1 LKKPLYF
8 FIITFC
14 TASLLLSSCR
24 NNTQTPKPEDT
35 QPPTAPQKVTELP
48 QVNKEASPTLR
59 FVVMADSRGSN
70 AGLNERTIKQTM
82 EQIKKLS
89 PQPSFAVMPGDLVG
103 GSKASSEVKSQL
115 IRFKDIVTKYYPI
128 EFYYPGFGNHEAITG
143 AGGEVAFKDV
153 FSEFKANFLEGY
165 NRTVYYF
172 DSGDNRFYM
181 LNSNHPKEGHLISDA
196 QLNWLRKSIDST
208 KKHNFFFFHEPAYP
222 TGAHIGSS
230 LDANPL
236 QRNTLWQAID
246 SCTGAMVFCGHEHNY
261 TRRHIDSSFNSTFRG
276 KEFKFSN
283 KVYQVT
289 TGTFGAPFYSDY
301 KSTKNV
307 DIPPIT
313 QYHFAVVDVSVDKT
327 QVNVFNLDGKL
338 LDSFQQ

>member
-1 LKKPLYF
+1 MKKLLYF
-8 FIITFC
+8 FAITFC
-14 TASLLLSSCR
+14 TSALLLSSCR
-24 NNTQTPKPEDT
+24 NNVQIPKQQSA
-35 QPPTAPQKVTELP
+35 QPPAVPQKVTEP
-48 QVNKEASPTLR
+48 HKVQKEASPVLR

-70 AGLNERTIKQTM
+70 AGLNVKTITQTM
-82 EQIKKLS
+82 EEIKKLS

-128 EFYYPGFGNHEAITG
+128 EFFYPGFGNHEATAG
-143 AGGEVAFKDV
+143 AGGEAVFKEV
-153 FSEFKANFLEGY
+153 FSEFKANFLEDY

-172 DSGDNRFYM
+172 DSGNNRFYM
-181 LNSNHPKEGHLISDA
+181 LNSNHPTEGHLISDA
-196 QLNWLRKSIDST
+196 QLNWLKKSMDSA

-246 SCTGAMVFCGHEHNY
+246 SSIGAMVFCGHEHNY
-261 TRRHIDSSFNSTFRG
+261 TRRHVDESFNSTSRG
-276 KEFKFSN
+276 EDFKFSS

-313 QYHFAVVDVSVDKT
+313 QYHFAVVDVSTDKI
-327 QVNVFNLDGKL
+327 QVNVFNLDGNL